1 MLLCWQHASS
11 RSDPEQH
18 TVEASRGR
26 AWCVWSTREDERLR
40 RSSVMFTPALHCRGL
55 WWSTE
60 HEKTSKREREEEKG
74 VSLPPEGFIS
84 WGLQQHAGF
93 QYTLPFD
100 VPVIK
105 EKKCQLSQKVITL
118 ICTTCNAENC
128 TRTIYTHTFTPQQAF
143 FPSLS
148 KILPTTPGTGSYAS
162 TFHPFLHFLIS
173 IFLHHWWST

>member
-1 MLLCWQHASS
+1 MVCLEYKRRWKASEVKRNVHAGSTLQ
-11 RSDPEQH
+11 RLMVIH
-18 TVEASRGR
+18 R
-26 AWCVWSTREDERLR
+26 AWKNKQKGERGGEG
-40 RSSVMFTPALHCRGL
+40 SEPS
-55 WWSTE
+55 
-60 HEKTSKREREEEKG
+60 
-74 VSLPPEGFIS
+74 PEGLIS

-118 ICTTCNAENC
+118 ICTTCKAENC

-148 KILPTTPGTGSYAS
+148 KILPSTPGTGSYAS